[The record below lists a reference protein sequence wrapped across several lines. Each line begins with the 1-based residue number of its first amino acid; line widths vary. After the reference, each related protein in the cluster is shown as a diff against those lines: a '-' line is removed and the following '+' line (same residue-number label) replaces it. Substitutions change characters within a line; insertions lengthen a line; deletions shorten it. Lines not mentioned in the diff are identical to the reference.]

1 MNKIEYL
8 SHSFLNCSRRTSSST
23 SSNNSDTYANP
34 MPVRVR
40 APRRSRQESRPH
52 VAARYPNDMAVAR
65 QSEPDQ
71 GVNHPEEPGETA
83 SPGQDP
89 NSSRS
94 YRFSTLPLALRGSG
108 SAVIIMLSGTL

>member
-1 MNKIEYL
+1 MKTIEYL
-8 SHSFLNCSRRTSSST
+8 SHSFLSCSRRTSSST

-40 APRRSRQESRPH
+40 APKRSRQESRPH

-71 GVNHPEEPGETA
+71 GVNHPEEPGA
-83 SPGQDP
+83 RPPS
-89 NSSRS
+89 
-94 YRFSTLPLALRGSG
+94 SG
-108 SAVIIMLSGTL
+108 SQELPQLPFQHLAIGIARQRL